1 MSEQGSFCS
10 VGTLASTSGQVKIDL
25 KKGTITIVSPSGKS
39 VIGDLEAG
47 EVVACTAEAQ
57 QVEPFHLGGVIFY
70 GVLATSLRRAQAI
83 LTDAD
88 AGELT
93 AVKAKGAV
101 DSQGRTCLAGLGLG
115 GEPPTVDQLIEAV
128 AATIK
133 PFNFK
138 ITDTADQ
145 IRQVIRE
152 ELRPGGML
160 HRG

>member
-10 VGTLASTSGQVKIDL
+10 VGTLASTSGQVAIDL
-25 KKGTITIVSPSGKS
+25 KKGTITIASPSGKS

-47 EVVACTAEAQ
+47 EVAACTAEAQ

-70 GVLATSLRRAQAI
+70 GVLASSLRRAQAI
-83 LTDAD
+83 LTEAD
-88 AGELT
+88 AGDLT
-93 AVKAKGAV
+93 VAKVKGTV
-101 DSQGRTCLAGLGLG
+101 DSEGRTCLAGLFIEGD
-115 GEPPTVDQLIEAV
+115 PPTSDQLIETV
-128 AATIK
+128 ADTIK

-152 ELRPGGML
+152 ELKPGGML
-160 HRG
+160 HRT